1 MATTLIGT
9 VHKPVDAQRIIEE
22 LVSSCRCDRSHISL
36 LTRDEAIAGLPSD
49 ALREAANHAAEA
61 TQAAGN
67 ALASLWGAGT
77 QFVSKAVPGFGAMRA
92 VGPFGSTLLKT
103 GFEAGATLAKALVDA
118 GLPQNQARDAAKALE
133 EGAILITVHAQT
145 ESAARCAEGVLNSYG
160 ATTRPA
166 RAA

>member
-1 MATTLIGT
+1 
-9 VHKPVDAQRIIEE
+9 
-22 LVSSCRCDRSHISL
+22 
-36 LTRDEAIAGLPSD
+36 
-49 ALREAANHAAEA
+49 
-61 TQAAGN
+61 
-67 ALASLWGAGT
+67 
-77 QFVSKAVPGFGAMRA
+77 VPGFGAMRA

>member
-9 VHKPVDAQRIIEE
+9 VDKPADAQRIIEE
-22 LVSSCRCDRSHISL
+22 LVSSCRCDRSDISL
-36 LTRDEAIAGLPSD
+36 LTRDEATAGLPSD
-49 ALREAANHAAEA
+49 ALRDAAHHAADA
-61 TQAAGN
+61 TNAAGS

-103 GFEAGATLAKALVDA
+103 GFEAGATLGKALVDA
-118 GLPQNQARDAAKALE
+118 GLPENQARQAAKALE
-133 EGAILITVHAQT
+133 GGGILITVHAQT
-145 ESAARCAEGVLNSYG
+145 ENAARCAEGILNTYG
-160 ATTRPA
+160 AINRQA